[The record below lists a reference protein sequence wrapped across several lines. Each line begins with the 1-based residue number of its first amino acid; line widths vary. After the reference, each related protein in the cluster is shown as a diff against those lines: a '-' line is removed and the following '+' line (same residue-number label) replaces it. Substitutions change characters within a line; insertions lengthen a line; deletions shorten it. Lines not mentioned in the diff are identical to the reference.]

1 MSVRVGIDTG
11 GTFTDLVAV
20 DSDSREVFQAKV
32 PSTPDAPI
40 DAVMS
45 ALALADVPLASVEHT
60 VLGTTV
66 GANAMIERRGATVA
80 YLATEG
86 FEDVPFIQRGNRRYH
101 YDLHW
106 RKPRPFLDRWQCSGV
121 RERIDQTGSVVAA
134 LTNGECAQV
143 AERVAGSVE
152 SDGVEAVAIN
162 LLFSFVE
169 PRHEQ
174 RLADAI
180 RQRCPGV
187 PVSVSHE
194 VAPVW
199 REYERGV
206 TTIADAY
213 LKPLLGR
220 FAGDLVRALD
230 DAGVGGECSLL
241 RSGGGTQPLARAAGA
256 PVQLLLSGVAGG
268 VMAGKRFGLAVSD
281 DLITLDMGGTSA
293 DIAVISGREHGIAS
307 SHEVEFGLPLL
318 IPSIDVATI
327 GAGGGSVAWVDRG
340 GFLRVGPRSAG
351 ADPGPVCYGRGGS
364 EPTVTDANLV
374 LGRLDA
380 SYFLGGRVTLDS
392 AAAANALAW
401 LGAAMGL
408 STREAALAVVE
419 IAGDAMVD
427 AIRLRTVEVGVDPRR
442 HCLVAFGGAAG
453 LHAVAI
459 ARRLGIRQV
468 VVPPRAGLGSAVGA
482 LTADLRSDRVA
493 TVRARSDRLDAGE
506 LQARVRTLRERAL
519 ADVASDGDG
528 AIVTARAGL
537 RYLGQNYEHE
547 VAFPDGVL
555 TLAALSDAFAR
566 FEGLHREF
574 YGYDLSG
581 EVIELVDLT
590 VTATVASTV
599 EVPATV
605 AVGGAP
611 NAPARQSRR
620 GVQFASGAVDTP
632 VLHRDG
638 LAPGEKLA
646 GPLIVQD
653 ADATTLLEAGD
664 RLVVA
669 RDGSLIIDVDTT
681 TTGGGL

>member
-1 MSVRVGIDTG
+1 VGIDTG

-20 DSDSREVFQAKV
+20 DSRSGEVFEAKV

-40 DAVMS
+40 DAVMA
-45 ALALADVPLASVEHT
+45 ALALADVRVADVEHT

-80 YLATEG
+80 YLATAG

-121 RERIDQTGSVVAA
+121 RERIDHTGSVVAA
-134 LTNGECAQV
+134 LEEAECARV
-143 AERVAGSVE
+143 AERVANAVE
-152 SDGVEAVAIN
+152 CDGVEAVAIN
-162 LLFSFVE
+162 LLFSFAE

-174 RLADAI
+174 RLAGAI
-180 RQRCPGV
+180 RERCPEV

-220 FAGDLVRALD
+220 FADDLVQAFGE
-230 DAGVGGECSLL
+230 AGVGGECSLL

-268 VMAGKRFGLAVSD
+268 VMAGKRFGLPVSD

-327 GAGGGSVAWVDRG
+327 GAGGGSVAWVDGG

-351 ADPGPVCYGRGGS
+351 ADPGPTCYGRGGS

-374 LGRLDA
+374 LGRLDER
-380 SYFLGGRVTLDS
+380 YFLGGRVTLDAG
-392 AAAANALAW
+392 AAVNALAR

-408 STREAALAVVE
+408 RPRDAALAVVE
-419 IAGDAMVD
+419 IANDAMVD

-442 HCLVAFGGAAG
+442 HCLVAFGGAG
-453 LHAVAI
+453 PLHAVAI

-468 VVPPRAGLGSAVGA
+468 VIPPRAGLGSAIGA

-506 LQARVRTLRERAL
+506 LQARARTLRERAL
-519 ADVASDGDG
+519 ADVSAEGNG
-528 AIVTARAGL
+528 AVVGARAGL

-547 VAFPDGVL
+547 VAFPDAAI
-555 TLAALSDAFAR
+555 TPAALRDAFVR
-566 FEGLHREF
+566 FEQLHREF

-599 EVPATV
+599 EVPAT
-605 AVGGAP
+605 GAA
-611 NAPARQSRR
+611 APRDSAHPSRR
-620 GVQFASGAVDTP
+620 EVQFASGALDTP
-632 VLHRDG
+632 VLHRDA

-653 ADATTLLEAGD
+653 ADATTLLETGD
-664 RLVVA
+664 RLLMA
-669 RDGSLIIDVDTT
+669 ADGSLIVDVDTAAER
-681 TTGGGL
+681 GI

>member
-20 DSDSREVFQAKV
+20 DPRSQEVFEAKV
-32 PSTPDAPI
+32 PSTPLAPI
-40 DAVMS
+40 DAVMD
-45 ALALADVPLASVEHT
+45 ALEQAAVPLASVEHT

-66 GANAMIERRGATVA
+66 GANAMIQRRGATVA
-80 YLATEG
+80 YLATDG

-121 RERIDQTGSVVAA
+121 RERIDHAGSV
-134 LTNGECAQV
+134 LTPLRDDECERV
-143 AERVAGSVE
+143 AERVAEAVDA
-152 SDGVEAVAIN
+152 DGIDAVAIN
-162 LLFSFVE
+162 LLFSYVE

-174 RLADAI
+174 RLAEAI
-180 RQRCPGV
+180 RERCPEL

-213 LKPLLGR
+213 LKPLLGQ
-220 FAGDLVRALD
+220 FAGDLLRSFD
-230 DAGVGGECSLL
+230 TAGVGGECSLL

-256 PVQLLLSGVAGG
+256 PVQLLLSGMAGG
-268 VMAGKRFGLAVSD
+268 VMAGKRFGLALSD

-293 DIAVISGREHGIAS
+293 DIAVISGREHAITT

-327 GAGGGSVAWVDRG
+327 GAGGGSVAWLDGG

-351 ADPGPVCYGRGGS
+351 AAPGPACYGLGGR

-374 LGRLDA
+374 LGRLDE
-380 SYFLGGRVTLDS
+380 SYFLGGRVSLDRD
-392 AAAANALAW
+392 AAVSALAR

-408 STREAALAVVE
+408 SARDAALAVIE
-419 IAGDAMVD
+419 IANDAMVD

-442 HCLVAFGGAAG
+442 HSLVAFGGAAG

-459 ARRLGIRQV
+459 ARRLGIERV
-468 VVPPRAGLGSAVGA
+468 VVPPRAGLGSAIGA
-482 LTADLRSDRVA
+482 LTADLRSDRMA
-493 TVRARSDRLDAGE
+493 TVRARSDRLDAGQ

-519 ADVASDGDG
+519 GDVAAEGDG
-528 AIVTARAGL
+528 AVVNARAGL

-547 VAFPDGVL
+547 VSFPDAAITPA
-555 TLAALSDAFAR
+555 TLRDAFGR
-566 FEGLHREF
+566 FEELHREF

-590 VTATVASTV
+590 VTATVASSV
-599 EVPATV
+599 ELPAVSGHRSPAHPV
-605 AVGGAP
+605 A
-611 NAPARQSRR
+611 RE
-620 GVQFASGAVDTP
+620 VQFVSGAVQTP
-632 VLHRDG
+632 VIHRDA
-638 LAPGEKLA
+638 LATGDSLS

-653 ADATTLLEAGD
+653 ADATTLLEAPD
-664 RLVVA
+664 RLVMA
-669 RDGSLIIDVDTT
+669 PDGSLIIDVNTE
-681 TTGGGL
+681 GGA

>member
-1 MSVRVGIDTG
+1 MSLRVGIDTG

-45 ALALADVPLASVEHT
+45 AFRMAEVPLANVEHT

-106 RKPRPFLDRWQCSGV
+106 QKPRPFLDRWQCSGV
-121 RERIDQTGSVVAA
+121 RERIDHAGSVVAP
-134 LTNGECAQV
+134 LEDRECARV
-143 AERVAGSVE
+143 AERVADAVE

-162 LLFSFVE
+162 LLFSYVE

-174 RLADAI
+174 RLASAI
-180 RQRCPGV
+180 RQLCPAV
-187 PVSVSHE
+187 SVSVSHE

-220 FAGDLVRALD
+220 FAGDVAQAFD
-230 DAGVGGECSLL
+230 EAGVAGECSLL
-241 RSGGGTQPLARAAGA
+241 QSGGGIQTLDRAASA

-281 DLITLDMGGTSA
+281 DLITLDVGGTSA
-293 DIAVISGREHGIAS
+293 DIAVISGREHGIANR
-307 SHEVEFGLPLL
+307 HEVEFGLPLL

-327 GAGGGSVAWVDRG
+327 GAGGGSIAWVDRG

-351 ADPGPVCYGRGGS
+351 ADPGPACYGRGGT

-374 LGRLDA
+374 LGRLDEN
-380 SYFLGGRVTLDS
+380 YFLGGRVALDS
-392 AAAANALAW
+392 GAAVNALAR
-401 LGAAMGL
+401 LGASLGL
-408 STREAALAVVE
+408 STRDAALAVIE
-419 IAGDAMVD
+419 IANDAMVD

-453 LHAVAI
+453 LQAVAI
-459 ARRLGIRQV
+459 ARRLGIRQAV
-468 VVPPRAGLGSAVGA
+468 IPPRAGLGSAIGA

-493 TVRARSDRLDAGE
+493 TVRSRSDRLDADE

-519 ADVASDGDG
+519 ADVAAENDG
-528 AIVTARAGL
+528 AVVSARAGL

-547 VAFPDGVL
+547 VAFPDGVI
-555 TLAALSDAFAR
+555 TPSALNDAFVR
-566 FEGLHREF
+566 FEELHREF

-599 EVPATV
+599 EVPA
-605 AVGGAP
+605 AVPVSPHTRAH
-611 NAPARQSRR
+611 RSRR
-620 GVQFASGAVDTP
+620 EVQFTSGAVDTP
-632 VLHRDG
+632 VLHRDA
-638 LAPGEKLA
+638 LSPGDRLP

-664 RLVVA
+664 HLVVA
-669 RDGSLIIDVDTT
+669 PDGSLIIDVDTE
-681 TTGGGL
+681 GGA